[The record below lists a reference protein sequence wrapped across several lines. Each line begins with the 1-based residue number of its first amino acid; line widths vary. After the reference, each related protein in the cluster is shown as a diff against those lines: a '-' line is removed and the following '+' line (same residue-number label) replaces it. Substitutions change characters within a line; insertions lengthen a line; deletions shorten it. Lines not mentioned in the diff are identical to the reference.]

1 MKHFTCQ
8 EGEVCRA
15 GDGEVGRCDIQGFH
29 SVHGHFVEVRRV
41 HIAVVIP
48 PESVEGDQQH
58 LLSRFVCRR
67 REDGRGQ
74 EEAEAGGPQHGAHR
88 RCVRCQ
94 LTRSWSR
101 SNLLASHLPRQSS
114 RAKFP
119 PQLILSRSSDRRYL
133 SALSHA
139 ALMMFMSWFFTAG
152 SCVHSEFPPVFCSW
166 VPAVKQINLPEH
178 RGCLSPPQLACW
190 CCLSVCLPRPVCV
203 SEFPVNHRQWG
214 NDTLMAFTLS
224 WDGAWLIWHRENEE
238 ENESI
243 YLFVSWQWSLGG
255 RKDPNGRIHCNNSNV
270 CISLGILLKKLDIDF
285 RSNCLDDGQ
294 TIRNVQCT
302 PSSVFQLRS
311 HSCLLILIIY
321 ITALWCNL
329 INVHRIARHAN
340 SSNSLFIVCVLGGGS
355 RELSNLY
362 GDKG

>member
-88 RCVRCQ
+88 HCVRCQ

-178 RGCLSPPQLACW
+178 RGCLSPPPTRLLMLSFCLSAAARLCVGVSCESPTMGEWHFDGFHLELGWCMIDLTPGKWRGKWEYISLRQLAVV
-190 CCLSVCLPRPVCV
+190 SRGEKRP
-203 SEFPVNHRQWG
+203 
-214 NDTLMAFTLS
+214 
-224 WDGAWLIWHRENEE
+224 
-238 ENESI
+238 
-243 YLFVSWQWSLGG
+243 
-255 RKDPNGRIHCNNSNV
+255 
-270 CISLGILLKKLDIDF
+270 
-285 RSNCLDDGQ
+285 
-294 TIRNVQCT
+294 
-302 PSSVFQLRS
+302 
-311 HSCLLILIIY
+311 
-321 ITALWCNL
+321 
-329 INVHRIARHAN
+329 
-340 SSNSLFIVCVLGGGS
+340 
-355 RELSNLY
+355 
-362 GDKG
+362 